1 MTKSKKVKNMTKRTR
16 KNNKCV
22 YTDEVYFFKK
32 QIKELK
38 SKMKKTRKALKN
50 RKGKEKGEEEK
61 GKEEGEH
68 KGN

>member
-1 MTKSKKVKNMTKRTR
+1 MTKSKKVKNMKKRTR

-38 SKMKKTRKALKN
+38 SKMKKTRKGLKN
-50 RKGKEKGEEEK
+50 RKGEEQK
-61 GKEEGEH
+61 
-68 KGN
+68 